1 MRHLTPARC
10 AGAVAAALVA
20 ALATTPNG
28 ARAAGPSL
36 GDNGGSTARNADRR
50 FQPTVS
56 LPGGDPLIREIRYDP
71 NAVVTLP
78 VKRGVVTH
86 LLLAPD
92 EAITDVATGLGADCS
107 RAEASWCIAAQ
118 LGGHQVFIKP
128 KSTASGPNTLAIATD
143 KRIHTMRL
151 VLLGDG
157 DRREPLYRLQ
167 ILPPRSAAPDPSRSS
182 SATGRLQAAQWF
194 PDLTPLAELDGRD
207 DADPAIGAGSPN
219 NTPSLEDRLNT
230 PPRVRNARY
239 SLSEGKAS
247 QDIVPTAV
255 WDDGR
260 FTYFRFP
267 NNREVPAV
275 FHILPDGNET
285 VVNARMEGDLLAIDR
300 VSRHLVLRAGSAVIG
315 IWNDAFDLDGV
326 PAQGGTTVSGVRRT
340 LKPIPSASP
349 APLDGAQ

>member
-10 AGAVAAALVA
+10 AGAVTAALVA
-20 ALATTPNG
+20 ALATTPHG

-36 GDNGGSTARNADRR
+36 GLSGDGGSTAKNADRR
-50 FQPTVS
+50 TAP
-56 LPGGDPLIREIRYDP
+56 LPVRDPRIREIRYDP

-118 LGGHQVFIKP
+118 SGGHQIFIKP

-143 KRIHTMRL
+143 KRVHTLRL

-167 ILPPRSAAPDPSRSS
+167 ILPPRPAAPDPSRSS
-182 SATGRLQAAQWF
+182 SATGHLQTPQWL
-194 PDLTPLAELDGRD
+194 PDLTPLAEPDGGD
-207 DADPAIGAGSPN
+207 DATPAIGTGSAG
-219 NTPSLEDRLNT
+219 NTPSLEDRLNL
-230 PPRVRNARY
+230 PPQVRNARY

-260 FTYFRFP
+260 FTYLRFP

-275 FHILPDGNET
+275 FHVLPDGSET

-315 IWNDAFDLDGV
+315 VWNDAFDLDGV
-326 PAQGGTTVSGVRRT
+326 PARGGTTVSGVRRI

-349 APLDGAQ
+349 VPLDGAQ